1 MAVLEEGADKASE
14 EGWAGFVNPLP
25 DVVGYCV
32 GAGGVRARRFSERG
46 GDLLS
51 TEGEEVSETRK
62 VNVGLGRGWG
72 GRKEVVQEGRV
83 DAFQGVFGWKG
94 GEAGLLP
101 PACEFLGFPYR

>member
-46 GDLLS
+46 GDLLLTQREVVS
-51 TEGEEVSETRK
+51 KAGE
-62 VNVGLGRGWG
+62 VNGGLGRGWG
-72 GRKEVVQEGRV
+72 GRKEVVQEGRG

-94 GEAGLLP
+94 GEVGLLP
-101 PACEFLGFPYR
+101 PACEFLSFPYR